1 MDSVV
6 TEDRSG
12 ADDRFDTAR
21 ITAAVDALAE
31 KHAGREDVFRS
42 ALAQLLKAEMIEAR
56 ATAQAVLLKDRH
68 GRRCAERLCFMQ
80 DEIIRILYSAATRH
94 LYRSH
99 VPSGAERMA
108 VVATGGYGRGLM
120 APESDI
126 DLLFILPYKQTA
138 WGEQVAEAILY
149 CLWDMGLKVG
159 HATRSVDECIRQARG
174 DMTIRTAILETRF
187 LTGDQPLYDELV
199 ARFDKDVVQ
208 GTASEFVTAKL
219 AEREE
224 RHRRAGQ
231 SRYLVEPNVKDGKG
245 GLRDLHTL
253 FWIAKYVYRVRE
265 TDELVE
271 RGVFDAQEYRTFR
284 RCADFLWSVR
294 CNLHFVSGRAEER
307 LSFDMQRE
315 IAVRLGYTSH
325 PGMQDVERFMKHYF
339 LVAKDVGDLTAIL
352 CAKLEDEQ
360 AKPAPVLSRMVARLR
375 PSAQRRRVPDS
386 DDFIIDN
393 NRINLAAPDVFKHD
407 PVNLIRIFRLAQKN
421 NLAFHPDAMRTVTR
435 SLKLIN
441 TQLRENPEAN
451 RLFMEILTSDN
462 AEIVLRRMNETGV
475 LGHFIRAFGKIV
487 SMMQFNMYHH
497 YTVDEHLIRCV
508 GYLQE
513 IERGGNDEFVVA
525 SDLFRKIQ
533 PEHRAVIYI
542 TTLLHDIA
550 KGRPEDHSIAG
561 AKVARRLCP
570 RLGFNAADTELVAWL
585 IEEHLTMS
593 TVAQSRDLSDRK
605 TIENFAAVVQSVE
618 QMKLLTILTTADI
631 RGVGPGVWNGW
642 KAQLLRTLYYE
653 TEPVLTGGFSE
664 VNRAQRIAVAQ
675 REFRAAFTEWPEA
688 ELNAYIG
695 RHYPAYW
702 LKVDLQRKIR
712 QARFIRASEQAGH
725 KLAINVGFD
734 EARGVTELTILA
746 TDHPWLLSII
756 AGACAS
762 AGANIVDAQIYTT
775 TDGRALD
782 TIAISREYDRDED
795 EGRRATRIGEMIE
808 QVLEG
813 KLRLPEVV
821 ARKARQP
828 RQGAR
833 FRGRAGSHH
842 QQPVVGPLHRDRGL
856 RPRPPRPAVS
866 ADDRDLEAQPQHCLR
881 PCRDLRRTRPRRV
894 LRHRP
899 ARRPDQRADPAGRD
913 QERADSSAR
922 QRRQRRAA
930 GGVDA
935 LACHG
940 QAPRAIAISTS
951 IDTTARSAGGS
962 STPRP
967 ISLIIDFSGIL
978 DHPPAR
984 VMTTEHALAAM
995 GFASLYPSYDRR
1007 ARLRYGSSPAVGL
1020 ATVGRATA
1028 RCLR

>member
-1 MDSVV
+1 MDSVT
-6 TEDRSG
+6 TEHKPQL
-12 ADDRFDTAR
+12 DDRFDTAR

-31 KHAGREDVFRS
+31 KHQGREDTFRT
-42 ALAQLLKAEMIEAR
+42 AVAQLLKAELIAAR
-56 ATAQAVLLKDRH
+56 GAAQAILLKDRH
-68 GRRCAERLCFMQ
+68 GRRCAERLCHVQ

-94 LYRSH
+94 LYRSPI
-99 VPSGAERMA
+99 PSGAERMA

-159 HATRSVDECIRQARG
+159 HATRSVDESIRQARG

-199 ARFDKDVVQ
+199 ARFDKEVVQ

-224 RHRRAGQ
+224 RHRRGGQ

-245 GLRDLHTL
+245 ALRDLHTL
-253 FWIAKYVYRVRE
+253 FWIAKYVYRVRD

-271 RGVFDAQEYRTFR
+271 RGVFDAQEYRSFR

-294 CNLHFVSGRAEER
+294 CNLHFYCGRPEER
-307 LSFDMQRE
+307 LSFDLQRE

-339 LVAKDVGDLTAIL
+339 LVAKEVGNLTAIL
-352 CAKLEDEQ
+352 CAKLEDQQ
-360 AKPAPVLSRMVARLR
+360 AKPAPVLSRMMARLR
-375 PSAQRRRVPDS
+375 PTPAKRRVPES
-386 DDFIIDN
+386 DDFIVDN
-393 NRINLAAPDVFKHD
+393 NRINVAAPDVFKHD

-421 NLAFHPDAMRTVTR
+421 NLAFHPDAMRDVTR
-435 SLKLIN
+435 SLGLIN
-441 TQLRENPEAN
+441 AQMRENPDAN

-508 GYLQE
+508 GFLQD
-513 IERGGNDEFVVA
+513 IERGGIEEFTLA
-525 SDLFRKIQ
+525 SDLMRKIR

-570 RLGFNAADTELVAWL
+570 RLGFSAADTELVAWL

-642 KAQLLRTLYYE
+642 KAQLLRSLYYE

-664 VNRAQRIAVAQ
+664 VDRGKRLTAAYA
-675 REFRAAFTEWPEA
+675 EFRHAFAEWPA
-688 ELNAYIG
+688 DELDAYIG

-702 LKVDLQRKIR
+702 LKVELPRKIR
-712 QARFIRASEQAGH
+712 HARFVRSSEQAGH

-734 EARGVTELTILA
+734 EVRGVTELTIFA
-746 TDHPWLLSII
+746 ADHPWLLSII

-782 TIAISREYDRDED
+782 TISISREYDRDED

-808 QVLEG
+808 DVLEG

-821 ARKARQP
+821 ARRTVRSKARPFVIEPEVTINNQW
-828 RQGAR
+828 
-833 FRGRAGSHH
+833 S
-842 QQPVVGPLHRDRGL
+842 DRYTVIEVSGL
-856 RPRPPRPAVS
+856 DRPGLLYELTTAISKLNLNIAS
-866 ADDRDLEAQPQHCLR
+866 AHVA
-881 PCRDLRRTRPRRV
+881 TF
-894 LRHRP
+894 
-899 ARRPDQRADPAGRD
+899 G
-913 QERADSSAR
+913 ERARDVFYVTDLLGAQINAPTRQAAIKSALTHVMAGDKVVAP
-922 QRRQRRAA
+922 AA
-930 GGVDA
+930 
-935 LACHG
+935 
-940 QAPRAIAISTS
+940 
-951 IDTTARSAGGS
+951 
-962 STPRP
+962 
-967 ISLIIDFSGIL
+967 
-978 DHPPAR
+978 
-984 VMTTEHALAAM
+984 
-995 GFASLYPSYDRR
+995 
-1007 ARLRYGSSPAVGL
+1007 
-1020 ATVGRATA
+1020 
-1028 RCLR
+1028 

>member
-1 MDSVV
+1 MDNIVK
-6 TEDRSG
+6 EARPE
-12 ADDRFDTAR
+12 ADERFDTAR
-21 ITAAVDALAE
+21 IATAVSALATE
-31 KHAGREDVFRS
+31 HAGREDVFR
-42 ALAQLLKAEMIEAR
+42 AAVAKLLKAEMVEAR
-56 ATAQAVLLKDRH
+56 AIAQAMLLKDRH
-68 GRRCAERLCFMQ
+68 GRRCAERLCFVQ
-80 DEIIRILYSAATRH
+80 DEIIRILFEFIGGEIYPPQA
-94 LYRSH
+94 
-99 VPSGAERMA
+99 PSEAEQMA
-108 VVATGGYGRGLM
+108 VIATGGYGRGLL
-120 APESDI
+120 APGSAI
-126 DLLFILPYKQTA
+126 DLLFLLPYKQTA
-138 WGEQVAEAILY
+138 WSESVAEALLY

-159 HATRSVDECIRQARG
+159 HATRSVSECIRQAKA
-174 DMTIRTAILETRF
+174 DMTIRTAMLEARH
-187 LTGDQPLYDELV
+187 LVGDAKLSDELAV
-199 ARFDKDVVQ
+199 QFDKEVVQ
-208 GTASEFVTAKL
+208 GTAPEFIAAKL

-265 TDELVE
+265 TDELLE
-271 RGVFDAQEYRTFR
+271 RGVFDTQEYRTFR

-294 CNLHFVSGRAEER
+294 CNIHFLSGRAEER

-339 LVAKDVGDLTAIL
+339 LVAKEVGDLTAIL
-352 CAKLEDEQ
+352 CAKLEDQQ
-360 AKPAPVLSRMVARLR
+360 AKPAPVLSRMMARLR
-375 PSAQRRRVPDS
+375 PTANRRRVPDS

-393 NRINLAAPDVFKHD
+393 NRINLATPDVFQHD

-441 TQLRENPEAN
+441 VQLRENPEAN
-451 RLFMEILTSDN
+451 RLFMEILTSND

-497 YTVDEHLIRCV
+497 YTVDEHLLRCV

-525 SDLFRKIQ
+525 SDLMRKIR

-542 TTLLHDIA
+542 SVLLHDIA

-570 RLGFNAADTELVAWL
+570 RLGFSAADTELVAWL
-585 IEEHLTMS
+585 IEENLVMS

-664 VNRAQRIAVAQ
+664 VNRAQRITVAQ
-675 REFRAAFTEWPEA
+675 AEFRAAFTEWPEP

-702 LKVDLQRKIR
+702 LKVELPRKIR
-712 QARFIRASEQAGH
+712 HARFVRASEQAGH

-746 TDHPWLLSII
+746 VDHPWLLSII

-782 TIAISREYDRDED
+782 TIAITREYDRDDD
-795 EGRRATRIGEMIE
+795 EA
-808 QVLEG
+808 
-813 KLRLPEVV
+813 
-821 ARKARQP
+821 
-828 RQGAR
+828 
-833 FRGRAGSHH
+833 
-842 QQPVVGPLHRDRGL
+842 
-856 RPRPPRPAVS
+856 
-866 ADDRDLEAQPQHCLR
+866 
-881 PCRDLRRTRPRRV
+881 
-894 LRHRP
+894 
-899 ARRPDQRADPAGRD
+899 
-913 QERADSSAR
+913 
-922 QRRQRRAA
+922 RRAA
-930 GGVDA
+930 RVVDVIEKA
-935 LACHG
+935 LRGAIKLPDVVAKR
-940 QAPRAIAISTS
+940 APAK
-951 IDTTARSAGGS
+951 G
-962 STPRP
+962 
-967 ISLIIDFSGIL
+967 
-978 DHPPAR
+978 
-984 VMTTEHALAAM
+984 
-995 GFASLYPSYDRR
+995 
-1007 ARLRYGSSPAVGL
+1007 RLRAFAIEPEVTINNQWSQRYTVVEVTGLDRPGLLYELTTTLSKLNLNIASAHVATFGERVVDVFYVTDLLGAQITAPTRQAAIKRPLLALFSLPGSETNPAQL
-1020 ATVGRATA
+1020 TA
-1028 RCLR
+1028 GS

>member
-1 MDSVV
+1 MDSIA
-6 TEDRSG
+6 TEQKAGVDE
-12 ADDRFDTAR
+12 RFDTAR

-31 KHAGREDVFRS
+31 KHQGREDAFRT
-42 ALAQLLKAEMIEAR
+42 AMAQLLKAELIAAR
-56 ATAQAVLLKDRH
+56 AAAQAILLKDRH
-68 GRRCAERLCFMQ
+68 GRRCAERLCHVQ

-94 LYRSH
+94 LYRSPI
-99 VPSGAERMA
+99 PSGAERMA

-159 HATRSVDECIRQARG
+159 HATRSVDESIRQARG

-187 LTGDQPLYDELV
+187 LTGDKPLYEELV
-199 ARFDKDVVQ
+199 ERFDKEVVQ

-224 RHRRAGQ
+224 RHRRGGQ

-245 GLRDLHTL
+245 ALRDLHTL
-253 FWIAKYVYRVRE
+253 FWIAKYVYRVRD
-265 TDELVE
+265 THELVA

-294 CNLHFVSGRAEER
+294 CNLHFHCNRAEER
-307 LSFDMQRE
+307 LSFDLQRE
-315 IAVRLGYTSH
+315 IAIRLGYTSH

-339 LVAKDVGDLTAIL
+339 LVAKEVGNLTAIL
-352 CAKLEDEQ
+352 CAKLEDQQ
-360 AKPAPVLSRMVARLR
+360 AKPAPVLSRMMARLR
-375 PSAQRRRVPDS
+375 PTAAKRRVPDS
-386 DDFIIDN
+386 DDFIVDN
-393 NRINLAAPDVFKHD
+393 NRINVAAPDIFKHD

-421 NLAFHPDAMRTVTR
+421 NLAFHPDAMRDVTR
-435 SLKLIN
+435 SLGLIN
-441 TQLRENPEAN
+441 AQLRENPEAN

-497 YTVDEHLIRCV
+497 YTVDEHLIRCI
-508 GYLQE
+508 GFLQD
-513 IERGGNDEFVVA
+513 IERGGIEEFTLA
-525 SDLFRKIQ
+525 SDLMRKTR

-542 TTLLHDIA
+542 ATLLHDVA

-570 RLGFNAADTELVAWL
+570 RLGFSPADTELVAWL

-642 KAQLLRTLYYE
+642 KAQLLRSLYYE

-664 VNRAQRIAVAQ
+664 VDRGKRLAAAHA
-675 REFRAAFTEWPEA
+675 EFRMAFSEWPKD
-688 ELNAYIG
+688 ELDAYIA

-702 LKVDLQRKIR
+702 LKVELPRKIR
-712 QARFIRASEQAGH
+712 HARFVRSSEQAGH

-734 EARGVTELTILA
+734 EARGVTELTIFA
-746 TDHPWLLSII
+746 ADHPWLLSII

-782 TIAISREYDRDED
+782 TISISREYDRDED

-808 QVLEG
+808 DVLEG
-813 KLRLPEVV
+813 KLRLPEAM
-821 ARKARQP
+821 ARRTVRSKARPFVIEPEVTINNQW
-828 RQGAR
+828 
-833 FRGRAGSHH
+833 S
-842 QQPVVGPLHRDRGL
+842 DRYTVIEVSGL
-856 RPRPPRPAVS
+856 DRPGLLYELTTAISKLNLNIAS
-866 ADDRDLEAQPQHCLR
+866 AHVA
-881 PCRDLRRTRPRRV
+881 TF
-894 LRHRP
+894 
-899 ARRPDQRADPAGRD
+899 G
-913 QERADSSAR
+913 ERARDVFYVTDLLGAQINAPTRQAAIKSALTHVMAGDKAV
-922 QRRQRRAA
+922 QPAA
-930 GGVDA
+930 
-935 LACHG
+935 
-940 QAPRAIAISTS
+940 
-951 IDTTARSAGGS
+951 
-962 STPRP
+962 
-967 ISLIIDFSGIL
+967 
-978 DHPPAR
+978 
-984 VMTTEHALAAM
+984 
-995 GFASLYPSYDRR
+995 
-1007 ARLRYGSSPAVGL
+1007 
-1020 ATVGRATA
+1020 
-1028 RCLR
+1028 